1 MAEDSQDQSQKTE
14 DPTEK
19 KLQDSHDKGQ
29 VAVSREVNHWFIIL
43 GSTISI
49 MALAPMVMSD
59 LSDLL
64 LKFIEQPHA
73 IALDQVAFTQVID
86 DVVLG
91 AILAVLPVLLLLML
105 VAFAAGIVQNG
116 FIFSTE
122 QIKPKFDKISPKAG
136 LKRLFSVKS
145 VVEFLK
151 GVAKLS
157 IVASVCVG
165 VLSPHFAGFERMPT
179 MEITDSVNVMHGL
192 VIRLMVG
199 VLAIVSLIAL
209 LDFLF
214 QRFQHAKQMKMSRQ
228 DIKDEMKQSEGDP
241 QIRGRLRQIR
251 RERAQRRM
259 MQSVPQASVVV
270 TNPTHFA
277 VALKYDMGD
286 MNAPS
291 LVAKGADHV
300 AAKIREI
307 AEEHNIPIVESPPLA
322 RALFAGVEIGEEIPT
337 EHYKAVAEI
346 IGYVLR
352 LKGKLPGAARRPAMS

>member
-136 LKRLFSVKS
+136 LKRLFSVK
-145 VVEFLK
+145 
-151 GVAKLS
+151 
-157 IVASVCVG
+157 
-165 VLSPHFAGFERMPT
+165 
-179 MEITDSVNVMHGL
+179 
-192 VIRLMVG
+192 
-199 VLAIVSLIAL
+199 
-209 LDFLF
+209 
-214 QRFQHAKQMKMSRQ
+214 
-228 DIKDEMKQSEGDP
+228 
-241 QIRGRLRQIR
+241 
-251 RERAQRRM
+251 
-259 MQSVPQASVVV
+259 
-270 TNPTHFA
+270 
-277 VALKYDMGD
+277 
-286 MNAPS
+286 
-291 LVAKGADHV
+291 
-300 AAKIREI
+300 
-307 AEEHNIPIVESPPLA
+307 
-322 RALFAGVEIGEEIPT
+322 
-337 EHYKAVAEI
+337 
-346 IGYVLR
+346 
-352 LKGKLPGAARRPAMS
+352 